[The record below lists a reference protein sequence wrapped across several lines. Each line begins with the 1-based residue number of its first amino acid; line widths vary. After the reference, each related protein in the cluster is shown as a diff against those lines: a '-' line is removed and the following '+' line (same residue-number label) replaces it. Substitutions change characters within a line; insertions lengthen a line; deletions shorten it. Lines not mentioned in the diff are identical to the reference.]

1 MKTPAQQFR
10 DQVEN
15 WIYFNYCLCFFL
27 PKKKLSLS
35 KEQHSSCL
43 EQKYYAKIPKKVQ
56 SSRYGKLST
65 SLVKFVR
72 K

>member
-27 PKKKLSLS
+27 PKKVVVVQRAAAAQFMVQNMPKFPKMSGPVS
-35 KEQHSSCL
+35 
-43 EQKYYAKIPKKVQ
+43 QKFQQINNFE
-56 SSRYGKLST
+56 L
-65 SLVKFVR
+65 
-72 K
+72 